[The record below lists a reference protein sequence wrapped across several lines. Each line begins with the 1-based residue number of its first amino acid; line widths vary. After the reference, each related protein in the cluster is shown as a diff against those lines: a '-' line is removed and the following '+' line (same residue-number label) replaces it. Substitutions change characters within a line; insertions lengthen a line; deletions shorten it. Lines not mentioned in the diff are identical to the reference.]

1 MLGKACLVGVRGH
14 SVVYAQSWL
23 ENSPPPT
30 LKLCCRPV
38 RGHWVPPG
46 AKGAIAAA
54 SSGSKHWASIDR
66 VAFRESRGLWK
77 SLFWPEGFLSAL
89 CWARGWGLGQRHTL
103 GPVWK
108 ERRGLGSPG
117 DRGAR
122 HPCEGVY
129 RPPSGTLVG
138 VFEPLVG
145 KHDC

>member
-14 SVVYAQSWL
+14 SVASAQSWL

-30 LKLCCRPV
+30 SKLCCRPV

-77 SLFWPEGFLSAL
+77 SLFWPEGFLSAVY
-89 CWARGWGLGQRHTL
+89 WARGWGLGQRHP
-103 GPVWK
+103 GACV
-108 ERRGLGSPG
+108 ERAERAGLSRGQRGTPPLRGGSQASLRDIG
-117 DRGAR
+117 GCFRA
-122 HPCEGVY
+122 
-129 RPPSGTLVG
+129 SGG
-138 VFEPLVG
+138 QA
-145 KHDC
+145 